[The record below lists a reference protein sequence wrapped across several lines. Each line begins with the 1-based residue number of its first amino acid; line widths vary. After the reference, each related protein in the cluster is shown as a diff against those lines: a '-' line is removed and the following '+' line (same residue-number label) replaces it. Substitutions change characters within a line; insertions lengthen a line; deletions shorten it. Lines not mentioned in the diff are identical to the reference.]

1 MPKHSVVALV
11 SLFLCSAVF
20 DTTLAYCGDGIRGAG
35 EQCDDGNTIIGD
47 GCSAACSCEQDP
59 CAFVAGAS
67 VNLASVISGL
77 LPGDTLTLQ
86 GGTYAARGSCGW
98 IIASVHAA
106 DPRPITI
113 RGAPSGAPVT
123 VIDCDSA
130 GPVVEGVVIGT
141 HLRLMDIHFTNAHRS
156 GSGGGAL
163 RAERSRVV
171 IENCRFSKSS
181 SDQEGGAL
189 LVSNSSLLIARSH
202 FEENNAEHGGALAIV
217 NGAEAILVN
226 STFLHCSAADG
237 GAIYVGGRSRAAMT
251 GMLISFNHAS
261 SAGGGV
267 RSHQSTVNISASVVS
282 NNTCGYVAGGIDCS
296 CSLLRIAGGV
306 RILGNQGTYGGD
318 THTHTHTHTHA
329 HTHTRARAHIQAHT
343 QARARVHAH
352 THTHT
357 RTRQLCDPVKTR
369 ICLFLGLICD
379 KFLS

>member
-1 MPKHSVVALV
+1 MSGRGAGHAEAKHCRVVALV

-59 CAFVAGAS
+59 CAFVASAS
-67 VNLASVISGL
+67 AVNLASVISGL

-98 IIASVHAA
+98 IITAVHGA

-141 HLRLMDIHFTNAHRS
+141 HLRLMDIHFTNAHRN

-163 RAERSRVV
+163 RAEHSRVV
-171 IENCRFSKSS
+171 IENCRFSASS

-189 LVSNSSLLIARSH
+189 LVNNSSLLIAGSH
-202 FEENNAEHGGALAIV
+202 FEENNAEYGGALAIV
-217 NGAEAILVN
+217 NGAEAILR
-226 STFLHCSAADG
+226 SGAFTRCYAARSG
-237 GAIYVGGRSRAAMT
+237 GAIYVAGRSHATLT
-251 GMLISFNHAS
+251 GHNPPPLNCGHRFNYGH
-261 SAGGGV
+261 
-267 RSHQSTVNISASVVS
+267 
-282 NNTCGYVAGGIDCS
+282 
-296 CSLLRIAGGV
+296 SLPLPTKATAVQGFIMRI
-306 RILGNQGTYGGD
+306 T
-318 THTHTHTHTHA
+318 
-329 HTHTRARAHIQAHT
+329 
-343 QARARVHAH
+343 
-352 THTHT
+352 
-357 RTRQLCDPVKTR
+357 
-369 ICLFLGLICD
+369 
-379 KFLS
+379 